1 VPLQHYGV
9 AIGTFVSFTR
19 DPQDQ
24 FGRWYHGHLTI
35 ATPEGQYASAL
46 DVDTPSGVGVS
57 YRISPNLAAA
67 DLGSIAGLADGWH
80 ALTPDSSSG
89 AIDYLRSPIFQDA
102 LLHWHFPP
110 VGPFLTGPRKKFVPP
125 GPHPGPPPPGPEK
138 ATTAELAQEPGTV
151 PEGDTGRSSVSRYA
165 RLPAPLRS
173 GIEFT
178 VPLLRLIRPWIPS
191 TGDNALSA
199 LEAQLP
205 SATRIYL
212 FGDHYQ
218 QGLGV
223 HDVHMNQ
230 GDPAGSQWWSTDG
243 IWQDGAVFLERANGT
258 LFGWQVKFNSQ
269 AFKTDAAG
277 HPA

>member
-1 VPLQHYGV
+1 MPLPRYGV
-9 AIGTFVSFTR
+9 AIGTFVSFAR

-24 FGRWYHGHLTI
+24 FGHWYHGHLTI
-35 ATPEGQYASAL
+35 ATPQGQYASAL

-57 YRISPNLAAA
+57 YRISPSLPKSE
-67 DLGSIAGLADGWH
+67 LGGIAGLPNGWH
-80 ALTPDSSSG
+80 ALTSDSNSG
-89 AIDYLRSPIFQDA
+89 ALDYLRSPIFRDS
-102 LLHWHFPP
+102 LLHRNVPRI
-110 VGPFLTGPRKKFVPP
+110 GPFLTGPGKTS
-125 GPHPGPPPPGPEK
+125 GPPGPPPPGPEEP
-138 ATTAELAQEPGTV
+138 AAAEVAQPTAPPESEAQRVE
-151 PEGDTGRSSVSRYA
+151 SSRYA
-165 RLPAPLRS
+165 RLPALVRS
-173 GIEFT
+173 GIEFAL
-178 VPLLRLIRPWIPS
+178 PFLRLIRPWIPS
-191 TGDNALSA
+191 TGENALSA

-243 IWQDGAVFLERANGT
+243 IWQDGAVFLEREDGT

-269 AFKTDAAG
+269 AFKTDSAG
-277 HPA
+277 HPL